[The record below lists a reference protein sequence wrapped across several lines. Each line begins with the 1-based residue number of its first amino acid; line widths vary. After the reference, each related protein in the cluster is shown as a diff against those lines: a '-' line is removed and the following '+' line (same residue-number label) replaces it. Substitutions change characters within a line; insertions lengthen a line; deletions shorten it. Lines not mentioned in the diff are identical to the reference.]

1 MTFVELNISDTS
13 VIKLGNRVANGV
25 VVPFFIF
32 ESIENISCCIFK
44 SSSRYVLYYVKD
56 SVIN

>member
-25 VVPFFIF
+25 VVPLFYLREYRKYIL
-32 ESIENISCCIFK
+32 
-44 SSSRYVLYYVKD
+44 LYF
-56 SVIN
+56 